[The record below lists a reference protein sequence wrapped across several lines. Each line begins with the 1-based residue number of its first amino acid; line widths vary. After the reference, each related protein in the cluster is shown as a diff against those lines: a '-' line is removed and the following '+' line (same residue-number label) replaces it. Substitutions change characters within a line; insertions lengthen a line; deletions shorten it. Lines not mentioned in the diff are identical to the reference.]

1 MSLAA
6 AQVAA
11 AILETYVVAGIA
23 FALVFLPRGAARVDP
38 GIARSPITVRLLLA
52 PGVVLLWPVLARRWQ
67 RARPSAASR
76 ERGTS

>member
-6 AQVAA
+6 AQVVAA
-11 AILETYVVAGIA
+11 VVESYLLAGIA

-38 GIARSPITVRLLLA
+38 GIGRSPVAVRLLLA

-67 RARPSAASR
+67 RARPSQTRHGKAAS
-76 ERGTS
+76 